1 VFWLLAASQDDV
13 ALIPE
18 SFRGEYPRFARLMNE
33 ELQQDPVDL
42 CKLIAPAIRRLSF
55 SQMVYRITEADRLIL
70 TDGFR
75 ST

>member
-1 VFWLLAASQDDV
+1 
-13 ALIPE
+13 
-18 SFRGEYPRFARLMNE
+18 
-33 ELQQDPVDL
+33 VDL
-42 CKLIAPAIRRLSF
+42 CKLIAPAVRRLSF